1 MNDVK
6 TQREITL
13 DTMGSFQKKNTTIM
27 SNRDRSGNIIFTDKP
42 RAPVYVKIKTP
53 A

>member
-27 SNRDRSGNIIFTDKP
+27 SNRDRSGNIIFTE
-42 RAPVYVKIKTP
+42 RAVPVYVKIKTP